1 MRVSEIYA
9 TSPIQGEES
18 ILWFD
23 PITRLPADGS
33 PDFPWIRESV
43 VHPPSR
49 RGPIRVGKSNILL
62 GYSTIRRNAQTRNLA
77 VGIFVR
83 RLFWLKRTDDTHA
96 GRAPFNAVDPK
107 TIRPG
112 VPGTPVGGRT
122 ERWMES

>member
-1 MRVSEIYA
+1 MLVDQEN
-9 TSPIQGEES
+9 EE
-18 ILWFD
+18 
-23 PITRLPADGS
+23 GS
-33 PDFPWIRESV
+33 
-43 VHPPSR
+43 
-49 RGPIRVGKSNILL
+49 GKSNILL

>member
-1 MRVSEIYA
+1 MYGSAPSRDM
-9 TSPIQGEES
+9 GRS
-18 ILWFD
+18 IL
-23 PITRLPADGS
+23 TRAVAYKLQEQAFG
-33 PDFPWIRESV
+33 
-43 VHPPSR
+43 
-49 RGPIRVGKSNILL
+49 G
-62 GYSTIRRNAQTRNLA
+62 RNLA